1 MRVNE
6 EHETFKLNGEPNR
19 AYQSGKLQA
28 FFEELA
34 RRVKS
39 KTDSAEKYIERMK
52 EKGILE

>member
-39 KTDSAEKYIERMK
+39 SNDSAEEYVEKMK
-52 EKGILE
+52 EKGILQ

>member
-39 KTDSAEKYIERMK
+39 ETDSAEKYIQRMK
-52 EKGILE
+52 EKGVLE